1 MAKGIVYS
9 VSASILF
16 ALLYYLGALMAP
28 LTGQEV
34 LGWRVLQ
41 MSPMVTVFILLTKQW
56 YYVELIW
63 KRLKANPVLF
73 LVLLVN
79 SGIIGL
85 EFWLF
90 MWAPRHG
97 KGLEVSLGYFLL
109 PLVMVCMG
117 RFIYGERLTFLK
129 KIATLLAILG
139 VGNEFFQAGTISL
152 ETFMVVA
159 GYGLYFYL
167 RRRFDLAHI
176 GGLWFDL
183 TLLIPLSFWYVTSG
197 VLSFEV
203 LAEKPSLYFL
213 IFALGLVSV
222 SSWLTYILASRCL
235 PFSLFGLLSY
245 LEPVLLVI
253 VSLLVG
259 ESIQAKQ
266 WPTYLLIWGAI
277 MVLIIEGVLYLW
289 EKRKDGSILTKSRQA
304 SVKNE

>member
-1 MAKGIVYS
+1 MAKGIVCS
-9 VSASILF
+9 VCASILF
-16 ALLYYLGALMAP
+16 AILYYLGALMSP

-41 MSPMVTVFILLTKQW
+41 MSPMVTIFILLTKQW

-63 KRLKANPVLF
+63 KRIKANPALI
-73 LVLLVN
+73 LVLLTN
-79 SGIIGL
+79 SGIIGIQ
-85 EFWLF
+85 FWLF

-129 KIATLLAILG
+129 KLATLLAILG
-139 VGNEFFQAGTISL
+139 VANEFFQAGTISI
-152 ETFMVVA
+152 ETFIVVA
-159 GYGLYFYL
+159 GYGLYFDL

-183 TLLIPLSFWYVTSG
+183 TLLIPLSLWYVCSG

-222 SSWLTYILASRCL
+222 SSWLTYILASRWL

-245 LEPVLLVI
+245 LEPVLLVM

-259 ESIQAKQ
+259 ESIKPQQ

-277 MVLIIEGVLYLW
+277 MILIIEGVWYLL
-289 EKRKDGSILTKSRQA
+289 EKQKEKNILTRSR
-304 SVKNE
+304 